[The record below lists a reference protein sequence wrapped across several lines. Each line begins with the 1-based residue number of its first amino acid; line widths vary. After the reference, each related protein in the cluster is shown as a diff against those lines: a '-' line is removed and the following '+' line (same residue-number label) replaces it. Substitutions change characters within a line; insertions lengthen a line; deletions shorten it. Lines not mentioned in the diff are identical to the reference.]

1 MILCR
6 VEALHLFC
14 CFYCWLWKGKY
25 LLGSNEVFQTK
36 EKGVKF
42 FLYFCITGIVLVSMI
57 SSNVF
62 ITNFEHISHFF
73 LVFLLLTLNKYML
86 IGLVNG
92 LYLDMSRQSWFYVPN
107 IRFSVFSILWCLP
120 ANPDIWLA
128 DSILDHNCFLF
139 DSVRAQFN
147 ILRKIKN
154 LICGTFQTRFW

>member
-1 MILCR
+1 MPSGSPALIL
-6 VEALHLFC
+6 LFLLS
-14 CFYCWLWKGKY
+14 LWKGEY

-62 ITNFEHISHFF
+62 ITNFEHNSHFF

-86 IGLVNG
+86 DELVNG
-92 LYLDMSRQSWFYVPN
+92 LYLDMSRQRWLYVPK

-120 ANPDIWLA
+120 ANPVIWLA

-139 DSVRAQFN
+139 GSIRAQFN
-147 ILRKIKN
+147 DKYSHKN
-154 LICGTFQTRFW
+154 